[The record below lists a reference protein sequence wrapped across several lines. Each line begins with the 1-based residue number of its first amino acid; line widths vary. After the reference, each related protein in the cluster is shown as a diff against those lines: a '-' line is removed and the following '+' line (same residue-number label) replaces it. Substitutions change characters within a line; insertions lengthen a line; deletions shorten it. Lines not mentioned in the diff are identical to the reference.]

1 MVIAHALNI
10 QQYQKTSVQKYYQLV
25 VFKIDTRD
33 PCGKNPFQAFE
44 RNNIHI
50 IYIYIYICIYICI
63 CMYYRIVYVYSVV
76 Y

>member
-50 IYIYIYICIYICI
+50 IFIYIYKY
-63 CMYYRIVYVYSVV
+63 MYLYVLSYSVCI
-76 Y
+76 